1 MQNCLCELRLYSVL
15 FCRPLYYQLIEE
27 CVTQIV
33 LHKNGVDPDFRRT
46 KRFDIDVEPLI
57 GKCLVCFT
65 GRCAECYCVTFV
77 SFLFIYT
84 ILTTVTLAC

>member
-1 MQNCLCELRLYSVL
+1 MECCMWHCL
-15 FCRPLYYQLIEE
+15 FCGCISLFSRPLYYQLIEE

-57 GKCLVCFT
+57 GKSWCF
-65 GRCAECYCVTFV
+65 VF
-77 SFLFIYT
+77 
-84 ILTTVTLAC
+84 

>member
-1 MQNCLCELRLYSVL
+1 MGPNYFMLMNHVLICVIADVYRIEPVNEHSFVNVVMCYSA
-15 FCRPLYYQLIEE
+15 CRPLYYQLIEE

-57 GKCLVCFT
+57 GK
-65 GRCAECYCVTFV
+65 
-77 SFLFIYT
+77 
-84 ILTTVTLAC
+84 